1 MYLHSQEP
9 TKVGKIIQLPEKPA
23 MPKPT
28 KIVEANVCPVCKGAG
43 WLRRDVP
50 VTDPNFGKPVKCQC
64 TYVQEAKNAMRKTY
78 TWLGTD
84 AQLASELEGMTFAT
98 FKPDANGKSVAQAYR
113 QARAYA
119 EHLKSQSPNPRS
131 AVFIGPYGIGKTHL
145 ACATMNEVRNAGVGS
160 LFVSGNELFQAIYN
174 HDFDES
180 ILKRAI
186 ETPLLC
192 LDDLDKMQIK
202 DDGSYQKSTLF
213 TLFNQRYLAHRP
225 VIITANEEEDWQR
238 WLHKAVLS
246 RLFGSAEFIAIN
258 GEDYRMV
265 QRG

>member
-1 MYLHSQEP
+1 MQSQQFTRLAEIVP
-9 TKVGKIIQLPEKPA
+9 ATEVPRIPKPA
-23 MPKPT
+23 R
-28 KIVEANVCPVCKGAG
+28 IVDADLCPVCKGAG

-50 VTDPNFGKPVKCQC
+50 VGDPDFGKPVKCQC
-64 TYVQEAKNAMRKTY
+64 KYVQEAKTAMRKTY
-78 TWLGTD
+78 TWLG
-84 AQLASELEGMTFAT
+84 ASEQLASELESMTFAT
-98 FKPDANGKSVAQAYR
+98 FKPNANGKSVAQAYK

-119 EHLKSQSPNPRS
+119 DLLKTDSPRS
-131 AVFIGPYGIGKTHL
+131 AVLIGPYGIGKTHL
-145 ACATMNEVRNAGVGS
+145 ACAIMNEVRSAGVAS
-160 LFVSGNELFQAIYN
+160 LFVSGNELFQAIYD

-192 LDDLDKMQIK
+192 MDDLDKMQIK

-225 VIITANEEEDWQR
+225 VIITANEEDDWQR

-246 RLFGSAEFIAIN
+246 RLFGSAEFIAMN
-258 GEDYRMV
+258 GSDYRMA
-265 QRG
+265 QHG